1 MSIAV
6 LVADAGYDSE
16 SNHCYAREEQS
27 IRSIIPPNV
36 GAWDSSIYD
45 TNNFEIGNQSIV
57 NISGGV
63 FGADFEAGGG
73 NAATNISGRALP
85 EVTVSEEVTET
96 DMRR

>member
-1 MSIAV
+1 M
-6 LVADAGYDSE
+6 
-16 SNHCYAREEQS
+16 
-27 IRSIIPPNV
+27 
-36 GAWDSSIYD
+36 DSSIYD